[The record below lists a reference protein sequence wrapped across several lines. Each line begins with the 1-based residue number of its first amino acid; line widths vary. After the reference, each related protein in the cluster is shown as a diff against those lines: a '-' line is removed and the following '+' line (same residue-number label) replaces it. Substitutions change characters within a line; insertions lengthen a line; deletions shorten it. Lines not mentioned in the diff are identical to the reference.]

1 MENTMTA
8 ADIQA
13 QATKIEDNA
22 KTAIPENKT
31 REEFIK
37 RVSKIDP
44 LVQEFFCKGF
54 SAKNNRDF
62 EAELKMFN
70 GDRNDGL
77 GASYSFNHH
86 LPLSP
91 VKPPRFYTPLEAATL
106 HVSDDLTRKQLS
118 SIKVENGYACG
129 TDGRRLVIV
138 PFTDFPDGMWREI
151 DKKNYI
157 AFGDRS
163 EDDVKKW
170 IDAAF
175 IDSPPNIVEAIAMSE
190 AYKRT
195 AEFTSHYPR
204 KIGKKWYHNN
214 IEGEYPNVKQVIP
227 TDLSDCFVIEHAEKL
242 LPHVQAALN
251 FYKLRGTD
259 STTVTVLLNDEM
271 VYFDGVFIRDAL
283 LSLGGFGPVTF
294 YIGDVR
300 GPAVLKAG
308 DALAVIM
315 PMRGERADDY
325 STVSSGVIINMP
337 GWDKVSNAP
346 SPTKRKTITK
356 TTKRTIYAV
365 ASMITE
371 STLLVVTQDGAVGF
385 AIPSDGTTH
394 TEDDAIEIFK
404 NECHRY
410 LTILGLADSIDLR
423 ITKGR

>member
-1 MENTMTA
+1 MQDNGTTTTNTE
-8 ADIQA
+8 I
-13 QATKIEDNA
+13 KE
-22 KTAIPENKT
+22 T

-54 SAKNNRDF
+54 NAKSNRDF

-70 GDRNDGL
+70 GDRKDGL

-91 VKPPRFYTPLEAATL
+91 VKPPRFYTPLEAATI
-106 HVSDDLTRKQLS
+106 HAYKEPDRKQLS
-118 SIKVENGYACG
+118 SIKVENGHACG

-157 AFGDRS
+157 AFGDKS

-175 IDSPPNIVEAIAMSE
+175 VDSPPSTVEAIAMSE

-214 IEGEYPNVKQVIP
+214 IEGEYPDIKRCIP
-227 TDLSDCFVIEHAEKL
+227 TDLSYCFVIERAEKL

-259 STTVTVLLNDEM
+259 STTVTVLLDDKM

-283 LSLGGFGPVTF
+283 LALGGFGPVTF
-294 YIGDVR
+294 YIGDVVS
-300 GPAVLKAG
+300 PAVLKAG
-308 DALAVIM
+308 DALAVLM
-315 PMRGERADDY
+315 PMRGENGDDY
-325 STVSSGVIINMP
+325 RTVASGVIINMP
-337 GWDKVSNAP
+337 GWENTELLPSTTPKAKVVPIAA
-346 SPTKRKTITK
+346 
-356 TTKRTIYAV
+356 KRTVHV
-365 ASMITE
+365 AAKVINGTLFLATMDSATTTDIAATPETIDEAIAQFITRID
-371 STLLVVTQDGAVGF
+371 SYSALCG
-385 AIPSDGTTH
+385 
-394 TEDDAIEIFK
+394 IELDVHIVK
-404 NECHRY
+404 
-410 LTILGLADSIDLR
+410 A
-423 ITKGR
+423 